1 MNKEKLCQVVG
12 ITSNEKDGKKSFT
25 LHLLGQF
32 ADYEKQKGAVGLR
45 VFSEWTRLDMSHI
58 TVGDVVY
65 PMYEKG
71 FQGMATL
78 SDLIVYK
85 DIKDTPYASPDITD
99 KGKGVN

>member
-12 ITSNEKDGKKSFT
+12 LTSNEKDGKRSYT
-25 LHLLGQF
+25 VHLTGQF
-32 ADYEKQKGAVGLR
+32 PAYEKEKGAVGLR
-45 VFSEWTRLDMSHI
+45 VFSEWTRLDLSHI

-78 SDLIVYK
+78 SDLMVIK
-85 DIKDTPYASPDITD
+85 DIKDTPFATPDITD